1 MDHQERPRT
10 FGELL
15 TQERTPRI
23 YPKNMTLKEII
34 YQDIEEW
41 EENKENEARRRL
53 GWLSCSTS
61 TQHNE
66 THTEALYQ
74 DPLNE
79 ACQYENESPW
89 SYEIQSVPEP
99 VRGQEFDMKAIMDGL
114 TSIIKQEFGAIKQEV
129 TSFRQEVRQEI
140 INTSQ
145 RLGNIQSFIDD
156 LDQRVTRLELEY
168 SNEEIVEI
176 ESDKSSSMGGFE
188 ESIGTR
194 STFEE
199 DKVSMDTTLQKTIQ
213 LTPIDESD
221 QISSKQEEKST
232 ILQGEFFPHMIHFN
246 SFKNYDASH
255 DRNSPCVDL
264 SRKSNTFETL
274 TPLTTPLHQ
283 TPSDEAIRKIRS
295 EVTII
300 FTPLSTYANRVI
312 QAPISI
318 ISNISKGVFRGGRK
332 VAIHVSA
339 SFNFEGG

>member
-1 MDHQERPRT
+1 ME
-10 FGELL
+10 
-15 TQERTPRI
+15 
-23 YPKNMTLKEII
+23 EID
-34 YQDIEEW
+34 QFDGGSKRLEE
-41 EENKENEARRRL
+41 KY
-53 GWLSCSTS
+53 
-61 TQHNE
+61 
-66 THTEALYQ
+66 EALIN
-74 DPLNE
+74 NE
-79 ACQYENESPW
+79 GKYFEEEKLLMYVFCMAYNQLQEELEIYNDQIFKVEVYENEVSH
-89 SYEIQSVPEP
+89 SLMMGFEGENSSE
-99 VRGQEFDMKAIMDGL
+99 MKSEG
-114 TSIIKQEFGAIKQEV
+114 
-129 TSFRQEVRQEI
+129 
-140 INTSQ
+140 
-145 RLGNIQSFIDD
+145 
-156 LDQRVTRLELEY
+156 
-168 SNEEIVEI
+168 
-176 ESDKSSSMGGFE
+176 DKSSSMGGFE

-199 DKVSMDTTLQKTIQ
+199 DKVSMDTILQKTIQ